1 MRTGAAMIFEDVKQ
15 EADRQQRAVNFSAQL
30 KDHIL
35 NIPPVATADVVDLVD
50 KSFDVFDM
58 TMNGIQIAAAIP
70 DALTLTQSMRL
81 VAEVSQDDQ
90 AARTAINGTGR
101 FTFALEAIEPLA
113 TYVCFWIDP
122 PGPWAE
128 DKAKILK
135 DNAAR
140 GMSAGVTL
148 GANDAGPSYVASHFW
163 QHAKGS
169 YPAYREMEVA
179 AKNMHNIALVA
190 GYGQGKGLTKTQKG
204 RLLAYLHGK
213 MSEGDR
219 AYYFSVNHSEWGPTM
234 KRYYHI
240 LCAALFRSYHLE

>member
-1 MRTGAAMIFEDVKQ
+1 MGLFEDVEQ
-15 EADRQQRAVNFSAQL
+15 EAGRQQGAANFSAQL
-30 KDHIL
+30 KDHVL
-35 NIPPVATADVVDLVD
+35 NLPPAAAADVVDLLD
-50 KSFDVFDM
+50 KNFSVFDM

-70 DALTLTQSMRL
+70 DALTLTRSMRL
-81 VAEVSQDDQ
+81 VADVSRDIQ
-90 AARTAINGTGR
+90 AAGTAMKGAGR
-101 FTFALEAIEPLA
+101 FTLALEALEPLA

-128 DKAKILK
+128 DKARILK

-140 GMSAGVTL
+140 GMSAGVAL
-148 GANDAGPSYVASHFW
+148 GANDAGPSYVAGHFW

-169 YPAYREMEVA
+169 YPAYREMEAA

-190 GYGQGKGLTKTQKG
+190 GYGQGKSLTKTQKG
-204 RLLAYLHGK
+204 RFFTYLHGK

-219 AYYFSVNHSEWGPTM
+219 SYYFSVDLREWGPTM
-234 KRYYHI
+234 KRYYYI